1 VPAGLIGSRGI
12 AAGLGGGGL
21 DDSIDGDSGDEDE
34 YMSPDLGGGA
44 GRE

>member
-1 VPAGLIGSRGI
+1 MGSRGI
-12 AAGLGGGGL
+12 AAGLGGGGH

-34 YMSPDLGGGA
+34 YMSQDLGGGV